1 MHCKQV
7 QIVTHSLYLFFHL
20 TCGFYTS
27 FHSKNK
33 KQNASKSKKRNCN
46 AKHLRIVRLGRLDK
60 QKQYNNYFDCR
71 ANGVVLFFIFSYN
84 KKMFQARVNKNYCWL
99 ETRITVMGVLISAL
113 ADYRSPNPQYLYARE
128 LQEFLLWPDEFFQVF
143 EGHVYLSMLTPRSTW
158 EQEIFSS
165 FIQIALF
172 RSYSRRIHFEVSM

>member
-1 MHCKQV
+1 MV
-7 QIVTHSLYLFFHL
+7 FTFHFIPK
-20 TCGFYTS
+20 T
-27 FHSKNK
+27 K

-71 ANGVVLFFIFSYN
+71 ANGLVLFFIFSYN

-113 ADYRSPNPQYLYARE
+113 VDYRSPSPIENCRS
-128 LQEFLLWPDEFFQVF
+128 FCCGRTNFQSIWRACSF
-143 EGHVYLSMLTPRSTW
+143 IHADTTISYSN
-158 EQEIFSS
+158 

-172 RSYSRRIHFEVSM
+172 GSHSKRMRFEVSM